1 MSKEMKEPTP
11 HDIATLA
18 HTLAHDNHTLR
29 TRMQS
34 FAASEPIF
42 IPRYDLPLPVTRELA
57 HQRLHRLASQN
68 FLSVFD
74 FETDPLKIFAAHE
87 MAGIMDQSMATK
99 MTVQWNLFGGTVIK
113 LGTERH
119 RELLGNV
126 DSLRDVGCFALTEL
140 GFGNNAV
147 EMETTAHYIH
157 ETHEWD
163 IHTPTIKGQKY
174 WISNA
179 AVDATWAVVF
189 AQTFVNNKNEGV
201 HAILVRIREPDSHRT
216 VSKGVTIQDMGVKMG
231 CNGVDNG
238 KLFFD
243 HVRVPAENL
252 LNRYSDVDRRTG
264 QFSSSI
270 SSRRGRFLKV
280 ADQLLSGRLAISSLC
295 LGGTKVCLTIAFRYA
310 HSRLCVGPDGK
321 SDTPIMVYQLQQRAL
336 LPLFA
341 QTVCLNFGL
350 NYCKR
355 RWSAFSLRAHQQ
367 YQQELQSGY
376 KAKNKDGHDDEAE
389 EVVRLCCVIKP
400 LITWNAE
407 RIATTCRERCG
418 GQGYLSVNRFGDM
431 IGYAH
436 AGMTAEG
443 DNSVLMQKVA
453 KEQLALLQ
461 RQHKSKGE
469 TLEQW
474 FLQLGRKTVDIESL
488 EGLLALLRLREA
500 GVFYELGSTL
510 ESKLAKGKPLFQ
522 VWMGEESD
530 TIQSAAKAFGERV
543 CFEQTLDIIHTLEHG
558 PRTTLETLLRLWGLT
573 LVETY
578 LSWFLTRQLMTPQT
592 GLLVPQRVRDVVASV
607 GEHSLA
613 LCGILGVDE
622 RLLFAPIAGDLG
634 GWEEYNRS
642 DNHGELLEKSQL
654 DTAGFKPHNA
664 FGRSK
669 L

>member
-1 MSKEMKEPTP
+1 MKEPTP
-11 HDIATLA
+11 QDISTLA
-18 HTLAHDNHTLR
+18 HTIAHDHHTLR
-29 TRMQS
+29 SRMQS
-34 FAASEPIF
+34 FAASDPIF
-42 IPRYDLPLPVTRELA
+42 IPRYDLPLPLTRELA
-57 HQRLHRLASQN
+57 HQRLARLAEQN

-74 FETDPLKIFAAHE
+74 FESDPLKIFAAHE
-87 MAGIMDQSMATK
+87 MAGIIDQSMATK
-99 MTVQWNLFGGTVIK
+99 MTVQWNLFGGTMIK

-119 RELLGNV
+119 RKLLKGI
-126 DSLRDVGCFALTEL
+126 DRLEDVGCFALTEL

-147 EMETTAHYIH
+147 EMETTAHYIP

-163 IHTPTIKGQKY
+163 IHTPTTKGQKY

-179 AVDATWAVVF
+179 AVDATWAIVF

-201 HAILVRIREPDSHRT
+201 HAILVRIRESNGPLHRT
-216 VSKGVTIQDMGVKMG
+216 VSKGVVIQDMGVKMG

-264 QFSSSI
+264 QFSSCI
-270 SSRRGRFLKV
+270 SSKRGRFLKV

-295 LGGTKVCLTIAFRYA
+295 LGGSKVCLTIAFRYA
-310 HSRLCVGPDGK
+310 YSRLCVGPQGK

-350 NYCKR
+350 NYCKQ
-355 RWSAFSLRAHQQ
+355 RWSALSLRAHQP
-367 YQQELQSGY
+367 YQQEQQQQPQGQ
-376 KAKNKDGHDDEAE
+376 KEKDDHEVAE

-453 KEQLALLQ
+453 KEQLVLLQ
-461 RQHKSKGE
+461 RQHKAKGE
-469 TLEQW
+469 TLEQR
-474 FLQLGRKTVDIESL
+474 FLQLGRKPVDIDSL
-488 EGLLALLRLREA
+488 EGLLSLLHLREA
-500 GVFYELGSTL
+500 GVFYELDSTL
-510 ESKLAKGKPLFQ
+510 KAKLAKGKALFQ

-530 TIQSAAKAFGERV
+530 TIQSAAKAFGERM
-543 CFEQTLDIIHTLEHG
+543 CFEQTLDIIHTLDHG
-558 PRTTLETLLRLWGLT
+558 PRTIVETLLRLWGLT
-573 LVETY
+573 LVETN
-578 LSWFLTRQLMTPQT
+578 LSWYLTRQLMTPQT
-592 GLLVPQRVRDVVASV
+592 GLLIPQLVRDVVASV

-634 GWEEYNRS
+634 GWETYNRS

-654 DTAGFKPHNA
+654 DTAGFRPHNT